1 MKLVLDKFTP
11 PPKKKRFP
19 VIDNRYLQKIFMKR
33 FELKY
38 KFNKNKTSVN
48 NANTI
53 NVTNVLIFLSKLK
66 QNMLII

>member
-1 MKLVLDKFTP
+1 
-11 PPKKKRFP
+11 
-19 VIDNRYLQKIFMKR
+19 MKR